1 MILTKKIK
9 FATAIFSTGILSF
22 AGVVIETAMNI
33 TFPKLMKLFAVSLDQ
48 IQWITTSYLLV
59 LSAMMPLSA
68 FLKKRFPAKKLFV
81 TAALLFLAGVLL
93 DAGSLNLVSL
103 ICGRILQGIGTGIS
117 LPLMF
122 NLILEQAPPE
132 KMGLLIGLGNF
143 VTATAPAIGPV
154 YGGILVDTWGWRMI
168 FILMIPLILAA
179 LFAGSWAIEQKTEL
193 HAEKFDLLGW
203 LLAALA
209 FSFSI
214 TAFSFLAS
222 NLPLFILFLLAA
234 ILVSFLIKHH
244 YQQTSTPVLNW
255 GVLKHKI
262 FRLFLGCYF
271 IGQFTVLGLSF
282 LEPNLVQLFFK
293 KTSFQAGLTMA
304 PGALVGAIA
313 TIFGGML
320 LDRLGAKEPLLFGI
334 GVQSISLLLFVC
346 FLPKL
351 NVLTITLVYILFAFG
366 QALSMPNLMTSGL
379 QQLESKQQADG
390 NALFNTFQQFAGAAG
405 TAVVSANVS
414 MDKTATK
421 FSGFSFGLIFLL
433 GGLIIDLLF
442 LLRAFK
448 LSTGNGNIKSK

>member
-1 MILTKKIK
+1 MAKKIK
-9 FATAIFSTGILSF
+9 FATAIFSTGFLSF

-33 TFPKLMKLFAVSLDQ
+33 TFPKLMKLFAVSLSQ
-48 IQWITTSYLLV
+48 IQWVTTSYLLV

-68 FLKKRFPAKKLFV
+68 FLKKRFSAKKLFV
-81 TAALLFLAGVLL
+81 TAALLFLAGVII
-93 DAGSLNLVSL
+93 DAGSLNLDWL

-122 NLILEQAPPE
+122 NLILEQAPPK

-154 YGGILVDTWGWRMI
+154 YGGVLVDTWGWRMI
-168 FILMIPLILAA
+168 FILMIPVILAA
-179 LFAGSWAIEQKTEL
+179 LFAGSWAIEQNTKL
-193 HAEKFDLLGW
+193 YPKKFDLLGW

-209 FSFSI
+209 FSFLI

-222 NLPLFILFLLAA
+222 NLKIFSAFLITA
-234 ILVSFLIKHH
+234 ILVSLLIGRH
-244 YQQTSTPVLNW
+244 YQKSSVPVLNW
-255 GVLKHKI
+255 SVLNHRL
-262 FRLFLGCYF
+262 FRLFLSCYF

-313 TIFGGML
+313 TICGGIL
-320 LDRLGAKEPLLFGI
+320 FDRLGANKPLLFGI
-334 GVQSISLLLFVC
+334 GLQNISLLLFVY

-351 NVLTITLVYILFAFG
+351 NILTVTLVYILFAFG

-379 QQLESKQQADG
+379 QQLEFKQQSDG

-405 TAVVSANVS
+405 TAVVAAIVS
-414 MDKTATK
+414 TDKTATK
-421 FSGFSFGLIFLL
+421 FTGFSFGLFFLL
-433 GGLIIDLLF
+433 CGLIVDLIL
-442 LLRAFK
+442 LLRSIK
-448 LSTGNGNIKSK
+448 LSMGSKNTRLK